1 MPYLDAAGWVQRGES
16 GQNIVALGGG
26 HGLSAT
32 LRALRHITRALT
44 AVVTVAD
51 DGGSSGRLRQ
61 EMPIL
66 PPGDLRM
73 ALASLCEESEW
84 GLTWRDVMQLRL
96 DTTGPLNGHALGNL
110 LISGLW
116 QLLDDPVEGLDWVGR
131 LLGAQGRVLPMSS
144 TPIDIE
150 ADMNDGG
157 RRYVVSGQSKVAVA
171 PGTVEHVRI
180 TPEAPEVPSAV
191 TEAISEADWVV
202 LGPGSWYTS
211 VIPHLLVP
219 DINRALA
226 TTDAHVRITPEAP
239 EVPSAVTEAI
249 SEADWVVLGPGS
261 WYTSV
266 IPHLLVPDI
275 NRALATTDAHRALV
289 LNLARQRGET
299 DLMSTADHVRVLREY
314 APMLKLDVVVADPTA
329 CDDIDDLIVAA
340 EELGARVL
348 LRQVRTGDGAPHHD
362 PLRLAAA
369 LRDAFD
375 GFLGEV
381 GQPETWLP

>member
-1 MPYLDAAGWVQRGES
+1 MAYLDAAGWVQRGDN
-16 GQNIVALGGG
+16 GQSIVALGGG

-32 LRALRHITRALT
+32 LRALRHITRQLT

-51 DGGSSGRLRQ
+51 DGGSSGRLRK

-96 DTTGPLNGHALGNL
+96 RTTGPLDGHALGNL

-131 LLGAQGRVLPMSS
+131 LLGAQGRVLPMST

-150 ADMNDGG
+150 ADMDDDGT
-157 RRYVVSGQSKVAVA
+157 RYVVSGQSKVAIA

-180 TPEAPEVPSAV
+180 TPAAPDVPAAV

-219 DINRALA
+219 G
-226 TTDAHVRITPEAP
+226 V
-239 EVPSAVTEAI
+239 
-249 SEADWVVLGPGS
+249 
-261 WYTSV
+261 
-266 IPHLLVPDI
+266 
-275 NRALATTDAHRALV
+275 HRALV

-299 DLMSTADHVRVLREY
+299 DRMSTADHVRVLRDY
-314 APMLKLDVVVADPTA
+314 APDLKLDVVIADPTA
-329 CDDIDDLIVAA
+329 CDDVDDLIRAA
-340 EELGARVL
+340 QDLGARVV

-381 GQPETWLP
+381 GQPEMWLP

>member
-16 GQNIVALGGG
+16 GQSIVALGGG

-61 EMPIL
+61 EMTIL

-110 LISGLW
+110 
-116 QLLDDPVEGLDWVGR
+116 DWVGR
-131 LLGAQGRVLPMSS
+131 LLGAQGRVLPMAT

-150 ADMNDGG
+150 ADMNDDG
-157 RRYVVSGQSKVAVA
+157 RCYVVSGQCKVAIA

-180 TPEAPEVPSAV
+180 TPEAPEVPAAV
-191 TEAISEADWVV
+191 IDAISEADWVV

-219 DINRALA
+219 
-226 TTDAHVRITPEAP
+226 E
-239 EVPSAVTEAI
+239 
-249 SEADWVVLGPGS
+249 
-261 WYTSV
+261 
-266 IPHLLVPDI
+266 I

-299 DLMSTADHVRVLREY
+299 DTMSTADHVRVLREY
-314 APMLKLDVVVADPTA
+314 APALKLDVIVADPTA

-381 GQPETWLP
+381 GQAETWLP

>member
-1 MPYLDAAGWVQRGES
+1 MTYLDAAGWALRGEA
-16 GQNIVALGGG
+16 GDPVVALGGG

-32 LRALRHITRALT
+32 LRALRHITRSLT

-51 DGGSSGRLRQ
+51 DGGSSGRLRK

-84 GLTWRDVMQLRL
+84 GLTWRDVLQTRLR
-96 DTTGPLNGHALGNL
+96 TSGPLDGHALGNL

-116 QLLDDPVEGLDWVGR
+116 QLLDDPVEGLQWVAR
-131 LLGAQGRVLPMSS
+131 LLGASGRVLPMS
-144 TPIDIE
+144 TRPLDIE
-150 ADMNDGG
+150 ADMDDDG
-157 RRYVVSGQSKVAVA
+157 RRYTVSGQSKVAIA
-171 PGTVEHVRI
+171 PGTVEGVRI
-180 TPEAPEVPSAV
+180 TPEDPEVPEQV
-191 TEAISEADWVV
+191 VEAISEASWVV

-219 DINRALA
+219 SIHRAL
-226 TTDAHVRITPEAP
+226 V
-239 EVPSAVTEAI
+239 
-249 SEADWVVLGPGS
+249 
-261 WYTSV
+261 
-266 IPHLLVPDI
+266 
-275 NRALATTDAHRALV
+275 TTDAHRALI
-289 LNLARQRGET
+289 LNLSRQRGET
-299 DLMSTADHVRVLREY
+299 DRLSTADHVRAISRY
-314 APMLKLDVVVADPTA
+314 APDFKLDVVIADPTA
-329 CDDIDDLIVAA
+329 TDDIDDLIVAS

-348 LRQVRTGDGAPHHD
+348 LRQVRTGDGQPHHD

-381 GQPETWLP
+381 GRTETWLP

>member
-16 GQNIVALGGG
+16 GQSIVALGGG

-131 LLGAQGRVLPMSS
+131 LLGAQGRVLPMST

-157 RRYVVSGQSKVAVA
+157 RRYVVAGQSKVAVA

-180 TPEAPEVPSAV
+180 TPEAPAVPGAV
-191 TEAISEADWVV
+191 IDAISEADWVV

-219 DINRALA
+219 EINRRPRAGAARVRARSQARRRRRRPHRLRRHRRPDRCRRGAGRTRPA
-226 TTDAHVRITPEAP
+226 T
-239 EVPSAVTEAI
+239 
-249 SEADWVVLGPGS
+249 PG
-261 WYTSV
+261 
-266 IPHLLVPDI
+266 
-275 NRALATTDAHRALV
+275 AHR
-289 LNLARQRGET
+289 RRGT
-299 DLMSTADHVRVLREY
+299 PPRPA
-314 APMLKLDVVVADPTA
+314 APRRSPT
-329 CDDIDDLIVAA
+329 
-340 EELGARVL
+340 
-348 LRQVRTGDGAPHHD
+348 
-362 PLRLAAA
+362 
-369 LRDAFD
+369 
-375 GFLGEV
+375 
-381 GQPETWLP
+381 

>member
-16 GQNIVALGGG
+16 GQSIVALGGG

-110 LISGLW
+110 LI
-116 QLLDDPVEGLDWVGR
+116 
-131 LLGAQGRVLPMSS
+131 QGRVLPMAT

-157 RRYVVSGQSKVAVA
+157 RRYVVAGQCKVAVA

-180 TPEAPEVPSAV
+180 TPETPAVPAAV
-191 TEAISEADWVV
+191 TDAISEADWVV

-219 DINRALA
+219 
-226 TTDAHVRITPEAP
+226 E
-239 EVPSAVTEAI
+239 
-249 SEADWVVLGPGS
+249 
-261 WYTSV
+261 
-266 IPHLLVPDI
+266 I

-299 DLMSTADHVRVLREY
+299 DTMSTADHVRVLREY
-314 APMLKLDVVVADPTA
+314 APALKLDVVIADPTA

-381 GQPETWLP
+381 GQTETWLP